1 MAIKDIINIKKIKT
15 TKIMGK
21 KSQME
26 IMGLAIIV
34 VLLTLGILFVVQFVV
49 VKEPSDI
56 KKTFT
61 RSQMAA
67 NMLNSIL
74 RTNSKDCFGNTI
86 SQLLKDCAE
95 NYQNPPLIFCEDNRD
110 SCKYSNSTIE
120 YIFNNTFVKWGNQS
134 FYFSIFENPN
144 HMILEQGAECFG
156 ERESKQSF
164 IKTDGGILTVRI
176 DMCS

>member
-1 MAIKDIINIKKIKT
+1 M
-15 TKIMGK
+15 K

-34 VLLTLGILFVVQFVV
+34 ILITLGILFVVQFVV
-49 VKEPSDI
+49 LKEPSDI

-74 RTNSKDCFGNTI
+74 KTNSKDCYDATI
-86 SQLLKDCAE
+86 SQLLKDCADY
-95 NYQNPPLIFCEDNRD
+95 YQNPSGLTVCDNTMNSCE
-110 SCKYSNSTIE
+110 YVNSTTK
-120 YIFNNTFVKWGNQS
+120 YIFTQTFEEWGNQT
-134 FYFSIFENPN
+134 FYFSVFVGLGDP
-144 HMILEQGAECFG
+144 ILEQGTECTG

-164 IKTDGGILTVRI
+164 IKTDSGILTIRLDI
-176 DMCS
+176 CS

>member
-1 MAIKDIINIKKIKT
+1 M
-15 TKIMGK
+15 MK

-49 VKEPSDI
+49 LKEPSDI

-61 RSQMAA
+61 KSQMAA

-74 RTNSKDCFGNTI
+74 KTNSKDCYDNTI
-86 SQLLKDCAE
+86 TQLLQDCTDYNE
-95 NYQNPPLIFCEDNRD
+95 NPAGLIICENNLN
-110 SCKYSNSTIE
+110 SCEYANSTIR
-120 YIFNNTFVKWGNQS
+120 YIFDNTLAEWGNQI
-134 FYFSIFENPN
+134 FYFSVFINPN
-144 HMILEQGAECFG
+144 TPILEQGNECSG

-164 IKTDGGILTVRI
+164 VKTNVGILTIRL
-176 DMCS
+176 DLCS